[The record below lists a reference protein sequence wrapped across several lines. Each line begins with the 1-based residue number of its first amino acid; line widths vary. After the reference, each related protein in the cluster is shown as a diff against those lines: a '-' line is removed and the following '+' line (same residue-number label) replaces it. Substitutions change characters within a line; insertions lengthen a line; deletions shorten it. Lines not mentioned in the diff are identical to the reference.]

1 MHIEAT
7 VVFCAVDST
16 AMIGNSSA
24 QAFFSM
30 PTGGVADRW
39 PRVDTDGTKIWL
51 MII

>member
-16 AMIGNSSA
+16 ATIGNSSA
-24 QAFFSM
+24 QAFFSK
-30 PTGGVADRW
+30 PAGGAVNWW
-39 PRVDTDGTKIWL
+39 PRVDTDGTKKWV